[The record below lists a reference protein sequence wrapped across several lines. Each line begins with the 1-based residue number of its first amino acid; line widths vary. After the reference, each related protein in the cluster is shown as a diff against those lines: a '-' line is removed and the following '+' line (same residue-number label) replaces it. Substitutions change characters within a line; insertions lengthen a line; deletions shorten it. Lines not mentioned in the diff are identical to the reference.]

1 MEVSPINDNIPNLQ
15 QSIQI
20 LVHSIEREKIKRRI
34 NQERYTKKIREYN
47 KLIGKPVSPTKE
59 QKVTIRKQKLEKI
72 KNREIFSPN
81 YGKRINEPNPD
92 EEIRTLKQCLSLNEI
107 KLNTIKND
115 VNRQALANSRIL
127 HEINLVRKNKLIQ
140 KEKMDKIWE
149 ENEDVSLQIKT
160 LSKTNRRS
168 LSKISFDDLKKQ
180 QNENKFLEVEFKRNR
195 ESLEKKYHEVLEDNI
210 RQERIKK
217 TN

>member
-1 MEVSPINDNIPNLQ
+1 
-15 QSIQI
+15 
-20 LVHSIEREKIKRRI
+20 
-34 NQERYTKKIREYN
+34 
-47 KLIGKPVSPTKE
+47 
-59 QKVTIRKQKLEKI
+59 
-72 KNREIFSPN
+72 
-81 YGKRINEPNPD
+81 
-92 EEIRTLKQCLSLNEI
+92 
-107 KLNTIKND
+107 
-115 VNRQALANSRIL
+115 LANSRIL

>member
-1 MEVSPINDNIPNLQ
+1 
-15 QSIQI
+15 
-20 LVHSIEREKIKRRI
+20 
-34 NQERYTKKIREYN
+34 
-47 KLIGKPVSPTKE
+47 
-59 QKVTIRKQKLEKI
+59 
-72 KNREIFSPN
+72 
-81 YGKRINEPNPD
+81 
-92 EEIRTLKQCLSLNEI
+92 
-107 KLNTIKND
+107 
-115 VNRQALANSRIL
+115 
-127 HEINLVRKNKLIQ
+127 
-140 KEKMDKIWE
+140 
-149 ENEDVSLQIKT
+149 